1 MTFHD
6 SPFSDIVEIKQDRI
20 VIKKPI
26 KKEISVDEIALM
38 EVKCSKNKTYNFGM
52 ILIGFFFIILHI
64 TVLKHI
70 GYLFLGGLIIMI
82 GIFLNI
88 KSYYLQIIFRI
99 PSRFIV
105 PIDKS
110 QINEAK
116 QLVKRFH
123 YKLNT

>member
-52 ILIGFFFIILHI
+52 ILIGFFCIILI
-64 TVLKHI
+64 
-70 GYLFLGGLIIMI
+70 
-82 GIFLNI
+82 
-88 KSYYLQIIFRI
+88 LQF
-99 PSRFIV
+99 
-105 PIDKS
+105 
-110 QINEAK
+110 
-116 QLVKRFH
+116 
-123 YKLNT
+123 